1 LKAWSEAFRLEQFAC
16 RITFAPSCRARG
28 ISSALAAQRQA
39 RYIEANIS
47 SDFAEWEPSGPALF
61 YYLKGPMSFDLTEQ
75 RFIKETGLEARV
87 ARIVEPVAN
96 GLGFSLVRVKITQ
109 ENGCTL
115 QIMAEDEHGRFT
127 IVNCEALSKD
137 LSPVLDVEDPIDRE
151 YHLEVSSPGIDRPL
165 VRRRDFQGYIGHEAK
180 IELGDMI
187 NGRKRFRGFIKA
199 VEDDAVI
206 ITLPDAPA
214 GTDPDHRL
222 PFRNLAEAKLVM
234 TDALMEKARLDQ
246 EAHPIDDDETETV
259 EYADADVDD
268 EDDISPED
276 AAGTKPTKETH

>member
-1 LKAWSEAFRLEQFAC
+1 
-16 RITFAPSCRARG
+16 
-28 ISSALAAQRQA
+28 
-39 RYIEANIS
+39 
-47 SDFAEWEPSGPALF
+47 
-61 YYLKGPMSFDLTEQ
+61 MSFDLSEK
-75 RFIKETGLEARV
+75 RFIKETGLEARI

-109 ENGCTL
+109 ENGMTL
-115 QIMAEDEHGRFT
+115 QIMAEDENARFT
-127 IVNCEALSKD
+127 IVNCETLSKD

-165 VRRRDFQGYIGHEAK
+165 VRRRDFAAYVGHEVK
-180 IELGDMI
+180 IELLDMI

-206 ITLPDAPA
+206 ITLPDAPG

-222 PFRNLAEAKLVM
+222 LLSTIGEAKLVM

-259 EYADADVDD
+259 EYADVDSDEEDDDADQD
-268 EDDISPED
+268 EDVS
-276 AAGTKPTKETH
+276 KEKN

>member
-1 LKAWSEAFRLEQFAC
+1 
-16 RITFAPSCRARG
+16 
-28 ISSALAAQRQA
+28 
-39 RYIEANIS
+39 
-47 SDFAEWEPSGPALF
+47 
-61 YYLKGPMSFDLTEQ
+61 MSFDLTAK
-75 RFIKETGLEARV
+75 RYIKETGLEARI
-87 ARIVEPVAN
+87 ASIVEPVAN
-96 GLGFSLVRVKITQ
+96 GLGFSLVRIKITQ

-115 QIMAEDEHGRFT
+115 QIMAEDQNARFT

-165 VRRRDFQGYIGHEAK
+165 VRQRDFAAHIGHEVK
-180 IELGDMI
+180 IELIDMI

-199 VEDDAVI
+199 VDDETVT
-206 ITLPDAPA
+206 ITLPDAPG

-222 PFRNLAEAKLVM
+222 PLVNLAEAKLVM

-259 EYADADVDD
+259 EYADADNDD
-268 EDDISPED
+268 HADDPETETVED
-276 AAGTKPTKETH
+276 AADDKDNLPEEKN